1 VIVLLSFL
9 LTLAALIYNFVETSN
24 TSGQVID
31 LAVAQA
37 NLPPAR
43 YPDGSW
49 TPETWYTAVLHAILG
64 PPLLSESNA
73 RIISGNV
80 GMMRGWRLNLVVLLT
95 LGFILLVFVVAEVWR
110 TIGGGTRARSKTEG
124 RAEST

>member
-1 VIVLLSFL
+1 MIVLLSFL
-9 LTLAALIYNFVETSN
+9 LALAALIYTFVETSK

-37 NLPPAR
+37 NLPPAQ

-49 TPETWYTAVLHAILG
+49 TPETWYSAVLDL
-64 PPLLSESNA
+64 PLLSGSNA

-80 GMMRGWRLNLVVLLT
+80 GMMRGWRLNLLVLLT
-95 LGFILLVFVVAEVWR
+95 LGFILLVFVVFEAWR
-110 TIGGGTRARSKTEG
+110 TIGGGTRGTSKTKG